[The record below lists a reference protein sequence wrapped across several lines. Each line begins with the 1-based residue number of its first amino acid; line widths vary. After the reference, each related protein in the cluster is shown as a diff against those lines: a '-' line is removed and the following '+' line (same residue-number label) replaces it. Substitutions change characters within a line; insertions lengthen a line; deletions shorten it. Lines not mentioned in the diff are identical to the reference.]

1 MTIALMAMMI
11 GVRFMFDDADGRTR
25 MSDGQDEPT
34 RWRLPQRSGLEAMGF
49 AM

>member
-1 MTIALMAMMI
+1 MSIALMAMMI

-34 RWRLPQRSGLEAMGF
+34 RWRFTAAFWPGGDGVAM
-49 AM
+49 